1 MPLFLP
7 ARSPS
12 RPPPKASPTGPGP
25 KSLPD
30 RARPPSALITRR
42 SFSGITRRCAAVTAA
57 YGQPCLSTRPL
68 IHFPIHRSLPLSIS
82 QSTYSSARSYLPFI
96 RPVHVSRSG
105 VLNHLLYMRNQAS
118 HRGTL
123 NNPAHKH
130 KPQHKSQPQSET
142 QDLPHPQASSA
153 LNLCNLTQKLIDVP
167 ISKTVTIVL
176 FISLVSCKIPSQ
188 SPRPCLNS
196 QK

>member
-1 MPLFLP
+1 MLRHAPFFVRAQP
-7 ARSPS
+7 IQA
-12 RPPPKASPTGPGP
+12 AS

-30 RARPPSALITRR
+30 RARPPSALITRCSSRR
-42 SFSGITRRCAAVTAA
+42 SSCRSAAVTAA
-57 YGQPCLSTRPL
+57 YGQPCLSTLPL

-105 VLNHLLYMRNQAS
+105 VLNHLSYMRNQTG

-130 KPQHKSQPQSET
+130 NPQHKYHPNPETRHKSQPQPGS
-142 QDLPHPQASSA
+142 QALPVSA
-153 LNLCNLTQKLIDVP
+153 GQ
-167 ISKTVTIVL
+167 
-176 FISLVSCKIPSQ
+176 F
-188 SPRPCLNS
+188 SP
-196 QK
+196 

>member
-1 MPLFLP
+1 MLRHAPFF
-7 ARSPS
+7 ARAQPIQS
-12 RPPPKASPTGPGP
+12 AS

-42 SFSGITRRCAAVTAA
+42 SFSGITRCSAAVTAA

-105 VLNHLLYMRNQAS
+105 VLNHLSYMRNQTG

-130 KPQHKSQPQSET
+130 NPQHKSQPQSEPKHKSQPQSET
-142 QDLPHPQASSA
+142 QALPVSA
-153 LNLCNLTQKLIDVP
+153 GQ
-167 ISKTVTIVL
+167 
-176 FISLVSCKIPSQ
+176 FIP
-188 SPRPCLNS
+188 
-196 QK
+196 